1 MKPATQT
8 LPFVFAPPT
17 PPQTATLE
25 SGWHEIRGDDNRQSL
40 WSTSQ
45 MSERLAQPYVHNTAN
60 TANTKA
66 SEAVNQQSHERTL
79 LFSAA
84 ENHERSD
91 SEARE
96 GLLRIV
102 INRSAGKEPRPVKK
116 YTQPTLEVPIP
127 HYRIGTPR
135 FSSQGTPILRG
146 SAYSRISESAP
157 NNFRASTSSI
167 PKIVFPVRHSTYSR
181 DTRAR
186 PLSDMPTHAGQTLAE
201 AQARH
206 TINSAA
212 PSSGDKR
219 AARAPAEAALFDD
232 LIQMQDDPSVVR
244 YAQRTGEIVAA
255 TPARIIAQI
264 SSASFMDY
272 ELVSD
277 FFLTFR
283 SYLSTHEVLDL
294 LLARLRWA
302 INRLEDDGRII
313 RIRTFAALRHWILN
327 YFMDDFVVDRKLR
340 KEFCDQI
347 NDMYR
352 KVQQRNGGGTSDL
365 KILQDLKRCWN
376 GRCSL
381 YWDSDEFV
389 VDARQQADVVPGG
402 VLGSR
407 NSSLTSLHVPA
418 EQFAR
423 TGQENRQEWRPA
435 TQSWF
440 GVPPQNPSHNSH
452 RRRDSAIV
460 AEGPVSIGSE
470 KSLQPI
476 SCSIP
481 TKGLRRSPR
490 LPNGTKEPHPVPS
503 TSRRQL
509 SPSEPAQAS
518 ELPRHASTRT
528 HKRSASFTDS
538 FRDRNSGHSG
548 NHDFIFVPPHAG
560 SLIRGNVIP
569 PGSPYIDVFVT
580 GPKPQEQSAL
590 NLNRSGPMTS
600 ATEGLGI
607 QMTPNSGVKTFI
619 GSIRRALSTRQ
630 TVNGPGL
637 TNMADPRTKSFPE
650 GKKSTLPLNVARS
663 NDALR
668 GKVVAAPSRT
678 HLRID
683 LLCAAISH
691 SYQIVQDQMRNDEL
705 AAHQGAAETPDLQ
718 RPLPVL
724 PPDAAQE
731 GYELKRPRRLVS
743 QATAES
749 GSIFIVDDTGLDI
762 PSMSGA
768 LPVPPLPQY
777 DTFSSI
783 GLNSATN
790 AIPPQ
795 PTYLGLPSTPS
806 ASRRSSGV
814 FARRRSNSLD
824 TGIKRCGQGA
834 TDAGHRHSRPFSQTS
849 AAGRNHVGH
858 ARKHQSTATAT
869 TAIRR
874 SASYDDAMLRH
885 DPGEGLG
892 EMSTN
897 SSHEKHDA
905 EEETNLPAPTLRRRP
920 GGDLRKVQTV
930 HDLDSG
936 SRHPSIQSASSDSD
950 SVGGSLVIMANRPK
964 EANAVEPPK
973 PAKGSVSL
981 IHTHSSQHLRPS
993 FEAAVSGFSAIP
1005 DDDDGGLEATLLKLE
1020 GRYEKQSPNTNSTSS
1035 RPHEEAFTPHTRGP
1049 SHEVNGSKS
1058 DKVQEQ
1064 GGHRPLLQPNEP
1076 HLASSVHILTT
1087 RELQHTKSGAGIS
1100 NRRSSIYGLPT
1111 SSIDGSDDSFDSIP
1125 VLERRMTDEAATR
1138 HAIPRSKPAITV
1150 PRPLFDSSHGE
1161 GQTLSDSSHPSIE
1174 VVEETASMGDIP
1186 QGATMPMTERSPTAH
1201 SFLLDADE
1209 NLSDLSSELSV
1220 DIINYSD
1227 VVARNPSPLLAA
1239 PGTAVSGLEIPTHP
1253 LAHPPSPSFT
1263 LHRLATPQNVN
1274 LMMFQK
1280 PPLTPDPS
1288 PTQYQKPFYKMINQT
1303 ESAKEAEDAANSA
1316 ARVSAS
1322 SGHIPWILP
1331 FDSELLAEQMTLV
1344 EKAALSEVD
1353 WSDLVNMRWDN
1364 SATTMLNW
1372 VDFLSAGDHKGIDLV
1387 ITRFNIMVKW
1397 ALSEIVLTQ
1406 NIYERAQTIMKY
1418 IHVAAHA
1425 RRLRNYATMLQITI
1439 ALTSSDCSRLK
1450 QTWELV
1456 HPPERSLLKNM
1467 EALIQ
1472 PLRNFHDLRV
1482 EMETADLTEGCIP
1495 FVGMLIRLP
1504 HITPLY

>member
-1 MKPATQT
+1 
-8 LPFVFAPPT
+8 VYAPLT
-17 PPQTATLE
+17 PPQTATPE
-25 SGWHEIRGDDNRQSL
+25 SGWHKVPDDDNRQSV

-45 MSERLAQPYVHNTAN
+45 MSEPLAQRYVHNTAN
-60 TANTKA
+60 SGTTKA
-66 SEAVNQQSHERTL
+66 FEAVNQQVHERTL
-79 LFSAA
+79 SFSSA

-91 SEARE
+91 SEAQE
-96 GLLRIV
+96 GILRIV
-102 INRSAGKEPRPVKK
+102 INRSAGKQPRPLKK
-116 YTQPTLEVPIP
+116 FTQPTLEVPIP

-135 FSSQGTPILRG
+135 FSSQGTPILRS
-146 SAYSRISESAP
+146 SAYSRISESAS
-157 NNFRASTSSI
+157 NNFRASTSST
-167 PKIVFPVRHSTYSR
+167 PKILFPVRHSSYSK

-201 AQARH
+201 TQARH

-219 AARAPAEAALFDD
+219 PARAPAEAALFDD

-283 SYLSTHEVLDL
+283 SYLSTHDVLDL

-340 KEFCDQI
+340 DEFCNQI

-389 VDARQQADVVPGG
+389 VDAHQQADIVPGG
-402 VLGSR
+402 TLGSR
-407 NSSLTSLHVPA
+407 NSSLTSLHVPV

-423 TGQENRQEWRPA
+423 TGQETRQEWRPA

-440 GVPPQNPSHNSH
+440 GVPPQDPGYNSH
-452 RRRDSAIV
+452 RRQDSAIA

-481 TKGLRRSPR
+481 TKVLRRSPR

-509 SPSEPAQAS
+509 SPSAPTQAS
-518 ELPRHASTRT
+518 ELPRQASTRT
-528 HKRSASFTDS
+528 HKRSGSFTDS

-548 NHDFIFVPPHAG
+548 NHDFIFVRPHAG

-580 GPKPQEQSAL
+580 GHKPQGQSAL
-590 NLNRSGPMTS
+590 NFNRSGPTTS
-600 ATEGLGI
+600 ANEGLGI
-607 QMTPNSGVKTFI
+607 QMMPNGGVKTII

-630 TVNGPGL
+630 TVNGPGP
-637 TNMADPRTKSFPE
+637 THVADPRTKSIPD

-678 HLRID
+678 NLRID

-691 SYQIVQDQMRNDEL
+691 SYQIVQDQMRHDEM
-705 AAHQGAAETPDLQ
+705 ATHQGAAEMSDLE
-718 RPLPVL
+718 RSLP
-724 PPDAAQE
+724 AARE
-731 GYELKRPRRLVS
+731 GYQLESRRRLAS
-743 QATAES
+743 QATAQS
-749 GSIFIVDDTGLDI
+749 GSIVIVDATGLDV

-783 GLNSATN
+783 GLNSTTN
-790 AIPPQ
+790 AVTSQ

-824 TGIKRCGQGA
+824 TGIRRFGQGT
-834 TDAGHRHSRPFSQTS
+834 TDAGYRYSRPFSQTS
-849 AAGRNHVGH
+849 ATRRSNVGH
-858 ARKHQSTATAT
+858 VRKHQSTATAT
-869 TAIRR
+869 TAVRR
-874 SASYDDAMLRH
+874 SASYDNGMLRH
-885 DPGEGLG
+885 EPGEGLG

-897 SSHEKHDA
+897 SSHQKHNA
-905 EEETNLPAPTLRRRP
+905 EEESNLPAHTLRRRP
-920 GGDLRKVQTV
+920 GGDLRKVQNV

-936 SRHPSIQSASSDSD
+936 SQHPSIQSASSNSD
-950 SVGGSLVIMANRPK
+950 SIGGSLVIMANRPK
-964 EANAVEPPK
+964 EANAVEHPK
-973 PAKGSVSL
+973 LAKRSVSL

-1035 RPHEEAFTPHTRGP
+1035 RPHQEEFTLHAGAP
-1049 SHEVNGSKS
+1049 SYEVKRSKS
-1058 DKVQEQ
+1058 DKVKEQ
-1064 GGHRPLLQPNEP
+1064 GGHRPLPEADVP
-1076 HLASSVHILTT
+1076 HPGSSVHMLTT
-1087 RELQHTKSGAGIS
+1087 RDPAVNRSGAS
-1100 NRRSSIYGLPT
+1100 TSSRRSSIYGLPT
-1111 SSIDGSDDSFDSIP
+1111 SSIDGSDDSFDSVP

-1138 HAIPRSKPAITV
+1138 HAIPRSKPAIAF
-1150 PRPLFDSSHGE
+1150 PKPLFDNSHGE
-1161 GQTLSDSSHPSIE
+1161 GQTLSDSSHPSME
-1174 VVEETASMGDIP
+1174 VVDETVSMRDIP
-1186 QGATMPMTERSPTAH
+1186 QGSMMPMTERSPTAH

-1263 LHRLATPQNVN
+1263 LHRLTTPQNVN

-1288 PTQYQKPFYKMINQT
+1288 PIQNQKPFYRMINQT

-1322 SGHIPWILP
+1322 SGHIPWILA

-1344 EKAALSEVD
+1344 EKAALSEID

-1364 SATTMLNW
+1364 SATIMLNW

-1387 ITRFNIMVKW
+1387 ITRSNIMVKW

-1418 IHVAAHA
+1418 IHLAAHA
-1425 RRLRNYATMLQITI
+1425 RKLRNYATMLQITI
-1439 ALTSSDCSRLK
+1439 ALTSSDCSRLN

-1495 FVGMLIRLP
+1495 FVGM
-1504 HITPLY
+1504 